1 MILTRLKWTHFKKK
15 ISSSATEGQ
24 KKWGKRT
31 MEGVFQLFLCYR
43 INLIENLKNNC
54 IYLLSDENS
63 IWY

>member
-31 MEGVFQLFLCYR
+31 MEGVFQLFLYYK
-43 INLIENLKNNC
+43 INFIENLKK
-54 IYLLSDENS
+54 
-63 IWY
+63 

>member
-1 MILTRLKWTHFKKK
+1 MDTFQKKDQFF
-15 ISSSATEGQ
+15 SYRRS

-31 MEGVFQLFLCYR
+31 MEGVFQVISCYR